1 MIVNKS
7 KIKFGV
13 TDCLLFVVSVLFLI
27 GIYFW
32 FPVCDA
38 MGDKIMSC
46 HWAGQAVTGTALVLV
61 VLALVHLLVRD
72 RGMKLGL
79 DVGLAVTAICSA
91 LLPGK
96 LIGLCMMAD
105 MRCHRL
111 TVPGVTVCAVL
122 VVLAA
127 ALDAWTRRERHGF

>member
-1 MIVNKS
+1 MTQNDRRI
-7 KIKFGV
+7 GV
-13 TDCLLFVVSVLFLI
+13 SDILLLLFSVVELI
-27 GIYFW
+27 GILTFFAPCGPKEDGSW
-32 FPVCDA
+32 
-38 MGDKIMSC
+38 MSC

-122 VVLAA
+122 VILAT
-127 ALDAWTRRERHGF
+127 ALDAWTRRERHGL

>member
-1 MIVNKS
+1 MENNHPRARVS
-7 KIKFGV
+7 DLLLLVFGAV
-13 TDCLLFVVSVLFLI
+13 ELSGVRTFFAPCGPKEDGS
-27 GIYFW
+27 W
-32 FPVCDA
+32 
-38 MGDKIMSC
+38 MSC
-46 HWAGQAVTGTALVLV
+46 HWAGQAVTGTAAVLV

-79 DVGLAVTAICSA
+79 DLGLAAVALCSA
-91 LLPGK
+91 LFPGK
-96 LIGLCMMAD
+96 LIGLCMMAE

-127 ALDAWTRRERHGF
+127 ALDAWTRRERHGL